1 MYFDVAMP
9 LTVFTITVVSLFL
22 NQKTERRLKMTFE
35 ERRFATRDVVLL
47 VIFMAIMVSFMALS
61 IQYSFINPIMILFL
75 FSYSAL
81 LFIFTYIFSNKRWY
95 LVILP
100 SVVFILLYLFLRDTV
115 LWSYYLVNIYAAIFA
130 VLVVLYMGT
139 LFTWKTT
146 WIFTIL
152 FTIADI
158 ISVLVTKSMVEYAE
172 VGIGLKLPVAI
183 MLPVIPLFVT
193 EQGMEVTMLG
203 LGDFFFAGLIAV
215 QTMKKFGKGFAV
227 SFVIAMSI
235 SFFIFQV
242 VVRTYGITAF
252 PGTVIIICGWL
263 PLVLF
268 KSLKKM
274 VAG

>member
-1 MYFDVAMP
+1 
-9 LTVFTITVVSLFL
+9 
-22 NQKTERRLKMTFE
+22 
-35 ERRFATRDVVLL
+35 
-47 VIFMAIMVSFMALS
+47 
-61 IQYSFINPIMILFL
+61 
-75 FSYSAL
+75 
-81 LFIFTYIFSNKRWY
+81 
-95 LVILP
+95 
-100 SVVFILLYLFLRDTV
+100 
-115 LWSYYLVNIYAAIFA
+115 VNIYAAIFA

-158 ISVLVTKSMVEYAE
+158 ILVLVTKSMVEYAE